1 VIAPRGSRVLSI
13 LLACLCVSAA
23 FGVAGAGAKLTNVG
37 YEGEPDFTCNAAE
50 GQTTYAQTGVSGGT
64 EYTIPADGAIVNWSL
79 GAGTTPLPNPKLKV
93 IRLGPGAGQF
103 TVIGEA
109 AAGTQTA
116 KTATTFATLIPVKA
130 NDVLGFYPGS
140 AGECLND
147 VPGNDS
153 NEGLF
158 ALGDSPLNTPVAG
171 TPYIEKRLP
180 VRARLLPA
188 PSIASVSP
196 ASGAAAGKTA
206 VTINGED
213 LVQVKSVSFGGVPAE
228 SFKEESESQA
238 TAVAPAGAAGTV
250 DVRVTTVAGESP
262 ISAGDKF
269 TYVAPA
275 PAGPS
280 GPVNAAPNTSLK
292 STKIV
297 KHKVTFK
304 FGSNEGGSTFLCKL
318 DKKAFAKCKSPKAY
332 KNLKPGKHKFQVK
345 ASDAQGSL
353 DPSPVV
359 KKFTIKK

>member
-1 VIAPRGSRVLSI
+1 VIAPRGSRVLST

-23 FGVAGAGAKLTNVG
+23 FGVATAGAKLTNVG
-37 YEGEPDFTCNAAE
+37 YEGEPNVTCNATE
-50 GQTTYAQTGVSGGT
+50 GNTTYAQTGVSGGT
-64 EYTIPADGAIVNWSL
+64 EYTIPTDGAIVNWSL
-79 GAGTTPLPNPKLKV
+79 GAGTTPLPSPKLKV
-93 IRLGPGAGQF
+93 IRLGPATGQF

-109 AAGTQTA
+109 AAGAQTA
-116 KTATTFATLIPVKA
+116 NTATTFATQIPVKA

-140 AGECLND
+140 AGECLRS
-147 VPGNDS
+147 GNES

-158 ALGDSPLNTPVAG
+158 ALGDSPLNTPVVG
-171 TPYIEKRLP
+171 TAYEERSLP

-196 ASGAAAGKTA
+196 ASGGTAGKTA

-228 SFKEESESQA
+228 SFKEGSELQA

-250 DVRVTTVAGESP
+250 DVRVTTVAGESA
-262 ISAGDKF
+262 ITAGDKF
-269 TYVAPA
+269 TYVAPI

-280 GPVNAAPNTSLK
+280 GPTNLAPNTSLK

-297 KHKVTFK
+297 DQKVTFK

-318 DKKAFAKCKSPKAY
+318 DKKAFAKCRSPKTY
-332 KNLKPGKHKFQVK
+332 KNLKPGKHRFQVK
-345 ASDAQGSL
+345 ASDAQGNL

-359 KKFTIKK
+359 KKFTIKKS

>member
-1 VIAPRGSRVLSI
+1 MRVTAHRGSRVLPA
-13 LLACLCVSAA
+13 LLVCLCVSAA
-23 FGVAGAGAKLTNVG
+23 VGVASAGAKLTNVG
-37 YEGEPDFTCNAAE
+37 QAVEPEVVCNATE
-50 GQTTYAQTGVSGGT
+50 GNRTYAQTGVSGGT
-64 EYTIPADGAIVNWSL
+64 EYTIPTDGAIVSWTL
-79 GAGTTPLPNPKLKV
+79 VAGTTPLPSPKLKL
-93 IRLGPGAGQF
+93 IRLGPEAGKF

-109 AAGTQTA
+109 AAGTQTGG
-116 KTATTFATLIPVKA
+116 TSTTFATQIPVKA

-140 AGECLND
+140 EGECLNH
-147 VPGNDS
+147 GNDS

-158 ALGDSPLNTPVAG
+158 AAGDVPLSTPVTG
-171 TPYIEKRLP
+171 TPYIEIRLP
-180 VRARLLPA
+180 LSAKLLPV

-196 ASGAAAGKTA
+196 ASGESTGKTA

-213 LVQVKSVSFGGVPAE
+213 LIEIKSVSFGGVPAE
-228 SFKEESESQA
+228 SFKEESESKA

-269 TYVAPA
+269 TYVAP

-280 GPVNAAPNTSLK
+280 GPTNAAPKTTLK

-304 FGSNEGGSTFLCKL
+304 FGSNEAGSTFLCKL
-318 DKKAFAKCKSPKAY
+318 DKKAFAKCKSPKTY

-345 ASDAQGSL
+345 ASDSQGKV